1 MLPYLVASLIT
12 KQYKLHFQLRNTG
25 LPSRQTAMSQFG
37 QVKDSSIQALANLER
52 YLLGHVTQRT
62 SDQAIKLKIARFVQI
77 IESNLSVKTSPRQ
90 EIANIFMKFCEQ
102 EQKFHI

>member
-1 MLPYLVASLIT
+1 
-12 KQYKLHFQLRNTG
+12 
-25 LPSRQTAMSQFG
+25 MSQFG

-62 SDQAIKLKIARFVQI
+62 LDQAIKLKIARFVQI
-77 IESNLSVKTSPRQ
+77 IESNLNVKTSLRQ
-90 EIANIFMKFCEQ
+90 EIANIFINFCEQ